1 MMTQIKSRKN
11 ITFKKKEIVLH
22 AAPGLNSGEIELL
35 WQPLADSP
43 SYIVQVNMFTGSDRT
58 WKHADI
64 VTRTRYTAAGLKSG
78 KKYSFR
84 VAPVTQAGQ
93 QEWSMPVIEKAS

>member
-1 MMTQIKSRKN
+1 MRQIRTGKN
-11 ITFKKKEIVLH
+11 ETLKKNRITLH

-35 WQPLADSP
+35 WQPLENSP
-43 SYIVQVNMFTGSDRT
+43 SYIIQVNLFTRSDRT

-64 VTRTRYTAAGLKSG
+64 VSRTRYTAAGLKSG

-84 VAPVTQAGQ
+84 VAPVTQGGQ

>member
-1 MMTQIKSRKN
+1 MTQIKTRKKN
-11 ITFKKKEIVLH
+11 NFKKREIVLH

-35 WQPLADSP
+35 WQPLENSP
-43 SYIVQVNMFTGSDRT
+43 SYIVQVNLFTGSDRT

-64 VTRTRYTAAGLKSG
+64 VSRTRYTAAGLKSG

-84 VAPVTQAGQ
+84 VAPVTQNGQ
-93 QEWSMPVIEKAS
+93 QEWSIPVIEKAS